1 MLKIAW
7 GITGCG
13 DKLPEVVEIMKKLK
27 NKYNLDVDIYLSKM
41 QRLL

>member
-27 NKYNLDVDIYLSKM
+27 INIIWM
-41 QRLL
+41 